1 MGGNCNVSTSLS
13 EMGYAVEEWSSSS
26 MEAAFNASLGDL
38 VCYRYLPA
46 WELCIASVSAPN
58 RKDQGV
64 C

>member
-1 MGGNCNVSTSLS
+1 
-13 EMGYAVEEWSSSS
+13 

-46 WELCIASVSAPN
+46 WELRIASVSAPN
-58 RKDQGV
+58 RKDQGI